1 MRDDTADWLQPML
14 DAALEAG
21 IDVRSLMSA
30 ATMPAAEA
38 DTPLGD
44 WMAQTFPPG
53 EEDAVAMEAIDWVR
67 FGGLLRD
74 ALGWEDTYPAFPAS
88 PEPR

>member
-1 MRDDTADWLQPML
+1 MRDDTAEWLQPML

-21 IDVRSLMSA
+21 IDVMPLMSA

-38 DTPLGD
+38 ATPIGD
-44 WMAQTFPPG
+44 WAARTFPPG
-53 EEDAVAMEAIDWVR
+53 EEPMKAIDWVR
-67 FGGLLRD
+67 FGGLLRYT
-74 ALGWEDTYPAFPAS
+74 LGWENTYPAS